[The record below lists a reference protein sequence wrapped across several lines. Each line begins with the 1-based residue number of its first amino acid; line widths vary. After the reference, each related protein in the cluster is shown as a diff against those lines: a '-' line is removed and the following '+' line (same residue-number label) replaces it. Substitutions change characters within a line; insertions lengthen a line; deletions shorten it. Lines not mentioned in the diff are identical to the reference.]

1 MRRHGFQTAVVL
13 VGPGL
18 KFGGALEDL
27 TAHWTTTALDE
38 TAQIDFE
45 GEGAGLLSVSRH
57 DVAGM
62 RVAFFSRCRWHVG
75 CVLLEMPAR
84 SLLACGLLSSRDVS
98 YIVAGRA
105 SATWSRRRSA
115 PISPRT
121 CLPTVSGSSIL
132 CAAAAAAES
141 EQSHAYLRPDEREVS
156 RHDIAGIWVAFFSRC
171 QRYRCGQE
179 GLAR

>member
-38 TAQIDFE
+38 TAQIGFE

-57 DVAGM
+57 DTV
-62 RVAFFSRCRWHVG
+62 S
-75 CVLLEMPAR
+75 
-84 SLLACGLLSSRDVS
+84 LACGLHSSRDAS
-98 YIVAGRA
+98 EIVAGRA

-121 CLPTVSGSSIL
+121 CLPTVSGPSIL

-141 EQSHAYLRPDEREVS
+141 ELSRMLTAGPTREK
-156 RHDIAGIWVAFFSRC
+156 
-171 QRYRCGQE
+171 
-179 GLAR
+179 